1 MQTLLSPENLSNLT
15 ELGIRYGLNLLFAI
29 LIFLIGKWIAKRVV
43 RVVERLMTKSRMDV
57 TLASFVSNVL
67 YSLLLVL
74 VIITALSK
82 LGINTTS
89 AVAILGG
96 MALAVGMALK
106 DQLSSFA
113 AGVMIIVFRPFVV
126 GDQVEIAGIFGKV
139 QQIKIVFTEL
149 LTANNQTVIIPNS
162 EITTSPITNY
172 TTQMTRRIQLPIGVG
187 YGADIKKSRE
197 IMLRIANSDE
207 RVLADPEARVGVTSL
222 GDNAVELTLY
232 AWTQTSDYFLTSQA
246 LTEEIKIALDEAG
259 IDIPFPQRTIHVEGL
274 AEAMGSKQEG

>member
-1 MQTLLSPENLSNLT
+1 MQTFLSPENLSNLT

-29 LIFLIGKWIAKRVV
+29 LIFLVGKWISKRIV

-89 AVAILGG
+89 AVAILGC

-126 GDQVEIAGIFGKV
+126 GDQVEIAGIIGKV

-172 TTQMTRRIQLPIGVG
+172 TTQMTRRVQLPIGVG
-187 YGADIKKSRE
+187 YGADIKKTRE

-274 AEAMGSKQEG
+274 AEAMGAKRED

>member
-1 MQTLLSPENLSNLT
+1 M
-15 ELGIRYGLNLLFAI
+15 
-29 LIFLIGKWIAKRVV
+29 
-43 RVVERLMTKSRMDV
+43 
-57 TLASFVSNVL
+57 
-67 YSLLLVL
+67 L

-149 LTANNQTVIIPNS
+149 LTANNQTVIIPNG

-197 IMLRIANSDE
+197 IMLRIANGDE

>member
-1 MQTLLSPENLSNLT
+1 MQTFLSPENLSNLT

-29 LIFLIGKWIAKRVV
+29 LIFLVGKWISKRIV

-113 AGVMIIVFRPFVV
+113 AGVVIIVFRPFVV
-126 GDQVEIAGIFGKV
+126 GDQVEIAGIIGKV

-172 TTQMTRRIQLPIGVG
+172 TTQMTRRVQLPIGVG
-187 YGADIKKSRE
+187 YGADIKKTRE

-274 AEAMGSKQEG
+274 AEAMGAKRED

>member
-1 MQTLLSPENLSNLT
+1 MLSLLSPENLSNLT

-29 LIFLIGKWIAKRVV
+29 LIFLIGKWVVKRIVHM
-43 RVVERLMTKSRMDV
+43 VERLMTRSRMDV
-57 TLASFVSNVL
+57 TLVSFISNVL

-82 LGINTTS
+82 LGVNTTS

-113 AGVMIIVFRPFVV
+113 AGVMIIIFRPFVV
-126 GDQVEIAGIFGKV
+126 GDQVEIAGIIGKV

-149 LTANNQTVIIPNS
+149 LTANNQTVIIPNG

-187 YGADIKKSRE
+187 YGADIRKSRE
-197 IMLRIANSDE
+197 IMLSIASQDE

-222 GDNAVELTLY
+222 GVNAVELTLY

-274 AEAMGSKQEG
+274 AEAMGKNREG

>member
-1 MQTLLSPENLSNLT
+1 MQTFLSPENLSNLT

-29 LIFLIGKWIAKRVV
+29 LIFLVGKWISKRIV

-106 DQLSSFA
+106 DQL
-113 AGVMIIVFRPFVV
+113 
-126 GDQVEIAGIFGKV
+126 
-139 QQIKIVFTEL
+139 
-149 LTANNQTVIIPNS
+149 
-162 EITTSPITNY
+162 
-172 TTQMTRRIQLPIGVG
+172 
-187 YGADIKKSRE
+187 
-197 IMLRIANSDE
+197 
-207 RVLADPEARVGVTSL
+207 
-222 GDNAVELTLY
+222 
-232 AWTQTSDYFLTSQA
+232 
-246 LTEEIKIALDEAG
+246 
-259 IDIPFPQRTIHVEGL
+259 
-274 AEAMGSKQEG
+274 

>member
-1 MQTLLSPENLSNLT
+1 MQTFLSPENLSNLT
-15 ELGIRYGLNLLFAI
+15 EPSIRYGLNLLFAI
-29 LIFLIGKWIAKRVV
+29 LIFLVGKWISKRIV

-126 GDQVEIAGIFGKV
+126 GDQVEIAGIIGKV

-172 TTQMTRRIQLPIGVG
+172 TTQMTRRVQLPIGVG
-187 YGADIKKSRE
+187 YGADIKKTRE

-274 AEAMGSKQEG
+274 AEAMGAKRED

>member
-1 MQTLLSPENLSNLT
+1 MQTFLSPENLSNLT

-29 LIFLIGKWIAKRVV
+29 LIFLVGKWISKRIV

-126 GDQVEIAGIFGKV
+126 GDQVEIAGIIGKV

-172 TTQMTRRIQLPIGVG
+172 TTQMTRRVQLPIGVG
-187 YGADIKKSRE
+187 YGADIKKTRE

-274 AEAMGSKQEG
+274 AEAMGAKRED

>member
-1 MQTLLSPENLSNLT
+1 MQTFLSPENLSNLT

-29 LIFLIGKWIAKRVV
+29 LIFLVGKWISKRIV

-96 MALAVGMALK
+96 MALAGGMALK

-126 GDQVEIAGIFGKV
+126 GDQVEIAGIIGKV

-172 TTQMTRRIQLPIGVG
+172 TTQMTRRVQLPIGVG
-187 YGADIKKSRE
+187 YGADIKKTRE

-274 AEAMGSKQEG
+274 AEAMGAKRED

>member
-1 MQTLLSPENLSNLT
+1 MLSLLSPENLSNLT

-274 AEAMGSKQEG
+274 AEAMGKNREG

>member
-1 MQTLLSPENLSNLT
+1 MQTFLSPENLSNLT

-29 LIFLIGKWIAKRVV
+29 LIFLVGKWISKRIV

-96 MALAVGMALK
+96 MALE

-126 GDQVEIAGIFGKV
+126 GDQVEIAGIIGKV

-172 TTQMTRRIQLPIGVG
+172 TTQMTRRVQLPIGVG
-187 YGADIKKSRE
+187 YGADIKKTRE

-274 AEAMGSKQEG
+274 AEAMGAKRED